1 LYQALHP
8 GKSANIFLGDKK
20 IGVIGELHPEICERY
35 DLGKSAVIF
44 ELNLDSLAK
53 NGVQISYESFSK
65 YPSVKRDVAFE
76 FPVEVA
82 HGDIIQAIEGM
93 KESLIIGF
101 ELFDAFEGGALSQG
115 KKSLA
120 FRIVL
125 QDTKKTLTDERVDG
139 VVERICR
146 KIETEFSA
154 RIRN

>member
-1 LYQALHP
+1 
-8 GKSANIFLGDKK
+8 
-20 IGVIGELHPEICERY
+20 Y
-35 DLGKSAVIF
+35 DLGKGAVIF

-53 NGVQISYESFSK
+53 NRAQISYELFSK

-82 HGDIIQAIEGM
+82 HGEIMQAIDDM

-101 ELFDAFEGGALSQG
+101 QLFDAFEGGTLDQG

-120 FRIVL
+120 FRIIL
-125 QDTKKTLTDERVDG
+125 QDTQKTLTDERVDD